1 MTRQLFG
8 SRIAPSREAR
18 TLIESLPYFLSADH
32 SWTQEHLILPLLND
46 DGASLALW
54 RAIARQTQFRN
65 VLEIIGNAMAEKAT
79 DRRLGRQTRQSLVF
93 SVVVES
99 LYALRE
105 KRDPAIPYQR
115 VQQMLRT
122 LDDEVRASA
131 AKAIQQFIVE
141 LSASAPT
148 SAPPEGAEGDVAEP
162 AAALFRSA
170 AAPFLRDV
178 WPQERSLATPGVSG
192 ALADLPAASGNA
204 FVEAVDAV
212 ARFLVPFECW
222 SMIDFG
228 LYGEDGDEQ
237 KLAMIND
244 EAKARAFLRLL
255 NLTVGASE
263 GAVVPYD
270 LPNALDQI
278 SATSPSLTD
287 SPEYRRL
294 AAAARR

>member
-1 MTRQLFG
+1 
-8 SRIAPSREAR
+8 
-18 TLIESLPYFLSADH
+18 
-32 SWTQEHLILPLLND
+32 
-46 DGASLALW
+46 
-54 RAIARQTQFRN
+54 
-65 VLEIIGNAMAEKAT
+65 
-79 DRRLGRQTRQSLVF
+79 
-93 SVVVES
+93 
-99 LYALRE
+99 
-105 KRDPAIPYQR
+105 
-115 VQQMLRT
+115 
-122 LDDEVRASA
+122 
-131 AKAIQQFIVE
+131 
-141 LSASAPT
+141 
-148 SAPPEGAEGDVAEP
+148 
-162 AAALFRSA
+162 
-170 AAPFLRDV
+170 
-178 WPQERSLATPGVSG
+178 
-192 ALADLPAASGNA
+192 LPAASGNA